1 MSGEQAWLNVCP
13 HDFPSQNSSNWLPL
27 MPGQT
32 LATEGIYA
40 DPKIFVL
47 GAGYSRHIMKLCQ
60 VFDLSHGDN
69 LLKSFKPDAFDAWC
83 WPNVGSLIR
92 TATHSWKEIGSKASA
107 RAEFCR
113 YKEPGGSVMGR
124 LLPLRTLDELLLRD
138 NEQQRKGRKH
148 RHFCTCEIL

>member
-1 MSGEQAWLNVCP
+1 MVQPFVDSMSGEQAWLNVCP
-13 HDFPSQNSSNWLPL
+13 HDFPSKNSSNWLPL

-69 LLKSFKPDAFDAWC
+69 LLKSFKADAFDAWC

-92 TATHSWKEIGSKASA
+92 TATLGKKSEARPLPELNSA
-107 RAEFCR
+107 DT
-113 YKEPGGSVMGR
+113 KSQVQ
-124 LLPLRTLDELLLRD
+124 RD
-138 NEQQRKGRKH
+138 GTAVALEN
-148 RHFCTCEIL
+148 T